1 MSDNLIDALDAMNN
15 ERPRVLSL
23 KKTNFAVEDTIIS
36 KQESSLKWMRLN
48 TERDRIQTF
57 RSIARD
63 SAGFYYGIV
72 EKFSV
77 ILEDRYKNAVLEQ
90 LIGEGLEQS
99 DTQYIVRKGMLDEL
113 LLITLNY
120 ITDFMR

>member
-63 SAGFYYGIV
+63 SAGFYYAII

-77 ILEDRYKNAVLEQ
+77 LLEERSKSQIIDQ
-90 LIGEGLEQS
+90 LIDEG
-99 DTQYIVRKGMLDEL
+99 
-113 LLITLNY
+113 
-120 ITDFMR
+120 F